1 MIDLHMH
8 TTLSTDGHD
17 EPEAFVERAAA
28 RGLTAMA
35 VTEHSNIDSLPRAK
49 RRALALGIEY
59 INGMETGGALPL
71 DREPRNIDVLG
82 YFFDDDAPAIR
93 AFCER
98 IKQRERLRTDAFLSG
113 LQSLEIPIAR
123 DQVAAL
129 YPGRVSGWAVRR
141 MLRADG
147 YAKDKPESSRIEQN
161 AVCAAIAAEPRRYE
175 GLNQPGTSAA
185 EAIDAIHADG
195 GMAMMAHPF
204 WLTKPARGGHPPE
217 VVWRQIACFL
227 DIGGDG
233 LEAVNHGND
242 AGCAD
247 IVLDYCRRNNLP
259 ASGGTDTHRSEGVGA
274 ICVSFELLQ
283 SMQRYRR
290 GESPW

>member
-17 EPEAFVERAAA
+17 EPEAFVERAAE

-35 VTEHSNIDSLPRAK
+35 VTEHSNIDSLPRAS
-49 RRALALGIEY
+49 RRAQALGIEY
-59 INGMETGGALPL
+59 INGMETGGPLPL
-71 DREPRNIDVLG
+71 DQEPRNIDVLG

-93 AFCER
+93 ALCER
-98 IKQRERLRTDAFLSG
+98 IKQRQTLHADAFLNG
-113 LQSLEIPIAR
+113 LQSLEIPITR

-147 YAKDKPESSRIEQN
+147 YAKDKPESSQIEQN
-161 AVCAAIAAEPRRYE
+161 AVRAAIAAEPRRYE
-175 GLNQPGTSAA
+175 GLSQPGTNAA
-185 EAIDAIHADG
+185 EAIEAIHADG
-195 GMAMMAHPF
+195 GIAIMAHPF
-204 WLTKPARGGHPPE
+204 WLTKPSRGGHPPE

-242 AGCAD
+242 AGYAD
-247 IVLDYCRRNNLP
+247 TVLDYCRRNNLP

-274 ICVSFELLQ
+274 ISIAPELLQ